1 MLPMPPAVPDCPA
14 AAPARPESCPSATN
28 AIAGQ
33 SADNGSLVA
42 ETTADGSVTFR
53 SERFGE
59 TFHSR
64 QGAWQEALS
73 KFVEPTHL
81 RELARRSSTVR
92 LLDICYGLGYNTAAA
107 LTAIWAAN
115 PRCRVEW
122 VGLELDPIASQAALP
137 YLLAALRSVGQDQGL
152 ATNLLEA
159 IAQIVTDLAM
169 TGQARSPQSPLAK
182 AVGEFSGILHWG
194 DARQTL
200 PIALG
205 SGFRADAIFLDPFSP
220 PRCPQLWTVE
230 FLGLAAQGL
239 QPTGRL
245 ATYSC
250 AAAVRSA
257 LLAAGLQLGA
267 TAPFGRVW
275 PGTVAA
281 FTAVDL
287 PPLSPQEQEHLQTKA
302 AVPYRDPTLSDS
314 TDTILDRKHQE
325 QAASPLEPTS
335 RWKRRWMGDCRAKW
349 PQS

>member
-1 MLPMPPAVPDCPA
+1 MLPMHPAVPDRPE
-14 AAPARPESCPSATN
+14 AAPALPESCPPATN
-28 AIAGQ
+28 EIAGQ
-33 SADNGSLVA
+33 SADNGSLAA

-64 QGAWQEALS
+64 KGAWQEALS

-81 RELARRSSTVR
+81 QELARRSDTIR

-107 LTAIWAAN
+107 LAAIWAVN

-137 YLLAALRSVGQDQGL
+137 YLLAALRSFGQEQEL
-152 ATNLLEA
+152 ATHVVDA
-159 IAQIVTDLAM
+159 IAQILTDLAQ
-169 TGQARSPQSPLAK
+169 TGQAQGRATG
-182 AVGEFSGILHWG
+182 AEFAGAFAGQLHWG

-200 PIALG
+200 PIALA

-230 FLGLAAQGL
+230 FLGLTAQGL

-281 FTAVDL
+281 FKAVDL

-314 TDTILDRKHQE
+314 ADTILDRKHQE